1 MSLKKYSSEK
11 SNLKKSSLQ
20 VDINYMNQTN
30 IEKQKVT
37 SRKIHSF

>member
-11 SNLKKSSLQ
+11 SNLKKSNLQ
-20 VDINYMNQTN
+20 VDVNYMNQTN
-30 IEKQKVT
+30 IKKQKVT